1 MVRYIKYQIYYGV
14 FSLNGETLDLRGRK
28 GILTLNK
35 FIWVFCYCGVECDN
49 QLNEEARMPV
59 RVWSLCI
66 EKFHQFLTILQQ
78 FRFHENIYPEL
89 LLPGQV
95 ASEANKKLNEKV
107 FFSLDVHMT
116 AAVCTFIFLAYRWTS
131 KLNTRGGTGE
141 LGTTQESLFWDTSPP
156 TNVLNQWVLL
166 DLKIDKAL
174 CD

>member
-1 MVRYIKYQIYYGV
+1 MNLLSVTKQMFQSIEWGG
-14 FSLNGETLDLRGRK
+14 SH
-28 GILTLNK
+28 
-35 FIWVFCYCGVECDN
+35 
-49 QLNEEARMPV
+49 AS
-59 RVWSLCI
+59 VWSLGI
-66 EKFHQFLTILQQ
+66 ENFHQFLTMLQQ

-107 FFSLDVHMT
+107 FFSFDVHMT
-116 AAVCTFIFLAYRWTS
+116 AAVCTFMFLAYRWTS

-156 TNVLNQWVLL
+156 ANVLNQWVLL

>member
-1 MVRYIKYQIYYGV
+1 MKIDAIYAFYQESSCNKNLAFRKVFV
-14 FSLNGETLDLRGRK
+14 FSDS
-28 GILTLNK
+28 
-35 FIWVFCYCGVECDN
+35 GVECDN

-59 RVWSLCI
+59 RKVSVMRIFINFWQWI
-66 EKFHQFLTILQQ
+66 KQ

-107 FFSLDVHMT
+107 FFSFDVHMT
-116 AAVCTFIFLAYRWTS
+116 AAVCTFMFLAYRWTS

>member
-1 MVRYIKYQIYYGV
+1 MLK
-14 FSLNGETLDLRGRK
+14 
-28 GILTLNK
+28 
-35 FIWVFCYCGVECDN
+35 
-49 QLNEEARMPV
+49 
-59 RVWSLCI
+59 
-66 EKFHQFLTILQQ
+66 Q

-107 FFSLDVHMT
+107 FDFLMT
-116 AAVCTFIFLAYRWTS
+116 AAVCTFMFLAYRWTS
-131 KLNTRGGTGE
+131 KLNTRGGTGG

-156 TNVLNQWVLL
+156 ANVLNQWVVL